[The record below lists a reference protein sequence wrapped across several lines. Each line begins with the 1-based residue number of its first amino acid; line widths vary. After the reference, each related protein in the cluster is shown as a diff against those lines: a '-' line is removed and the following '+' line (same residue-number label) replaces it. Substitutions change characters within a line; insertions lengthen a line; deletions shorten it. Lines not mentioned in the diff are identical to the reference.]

1 MWLVNFAKML
11 SFSSYDWFSSFFILS
26 IELPKL
32 AVTSKRRF
40 RYKKAKQ
47 VHDLRFDS
55 WILQNCRRSRVMAS
69 SPWRPFW
76 TFLRTKPLIVGSLGT
91 STFDMYCSTAMGF
104 VNSARK
110 SQTCHGWTQY
120 SHSIMVTPT
129 SHLWPRG
136 QHFTVFCI
144 WLATL
149 AAITWTSSMQI

>member
-110 SQTCHGWTQY
+110 SLPDSDMPAGLSTRIRSWSRPPHTFDLVV
-120 SHSIMVTPT
+120 STF
-129 SHLWPRG
+129 L
-136 QHFTVFCI
+136 
-144 WLATL
+144 
-149 AAITWTSSMQI
+149 SSASG

>member
-110 SQTCHGWTQY
+110 SLPDSDMPWLDSVLAFDHG
-120 SHSIMVTPT
+120 HAHLTPLT
-129 SHLWPRG
+129 SWSALYCLLHL
-136 QHFTVFCI
+136 VSN
-144 WLATL
+144 L
-149 AAITWTSSMQI
+149 SSNYLN